1 MWAARAA
8 YRGARRATRRA
19 TRRAERLPD
28 PTRTEVIGVPSI
40 PRDLGLR
47 GLRVGPGQF
56 APPNPIIP
64 AAYVAGSIASR
75 TAMATMRM
83 GVANRVFNSVTT
95 PSMRLRMRDVVLGR
109 TRSGSFARVAAV
121 VTGTG
126 VVVYVYTEEVPAT
139 GRRRLMLLN
148 LGDEE
153 QLLRASTA
161 AQFERLN
168 GSFLP
173 PKHPATQRVAGVL
186 WKLVNRLD
194 PALLVGTKGSAVN
207 DDGGAGDHP
216 LLREGATWSLH
227 VYDSPEVNAMV
238 APGGHIFV
246 STGLV
251 RACGRDDGQLAFVLA
266 HEMGHR
272 IARHVA
278 EHASIEML
286 KTVGIS
292 IGWAL
297 AAMFGTDFLGGAV
310 TASAMVGAEAAAE
323 LAVTLPYSRA
333 MEYEADEI
341 GMRLL
346 TGACFDPNAG
356 PRMMKTLEAFSD
368 EYRRMTEEKDGSR
381 GTDGSVSMMR
391 TDDET
396 QRKEVERYLSTH
408 PLNEERIAAM
418 RERTPRL
425 FDSVSRSDCGE
436 YVAALRS
443 SMGLTTRRLPPNSHR
458 ANKAVVF
465 IPTSKWRERYVRDL
479 DVDHSNERGM
489 NRVLDRRK
497 KKLSADDDSVD
508 NAGDHGAMTGPVGRF
523 DERRMRALL
532 ARPDTEAGAKAR
544 EDTAAL
550 GSKGMHSKGWR
561 GPVRRKVELSKAAAP
576 GGVETSAAKEDAV
589 KEDAVKEEGMYLG
602 ELVGMY
608 WSGSGARR
616 AVRRAAAA

>member
-8 YRGARRATRRA
+8 YRGARRAA
-19 TRRAERLPD
+19 RRAERLPD
-28 PTRTEVIGVPSI
+28 PTREVIGVPSI
-40 PRDLGLR
+40 PRNLGLR
-47 GLRVGPGQF
+47 GLRVGPSSGPSF
-56 APPNPIIP
+56 APPNPLIP

-126 VVVYVYTEEVPAT
+126 VIVYVYTEEVPAT

-173 PKHPATQRVAGVL
+173 PRHPATQRVAGVL

-207 DDGGAGDHP
+207 DDDGAEDHP

-227 VYDSPEVNAMV
+227 VYDSPEVNASV

-278 EHASIEML
+278 EHASIEIL
-286 KTVGIS
+286 KQVGIS

-323 LAVTLPYSRA
+323 LAVILPYSRA

-356 PRMMKTLEAFSD
+356 PRMMKTLETFSD

-381 GTDGSVSMMR
+381 GMDGSVSMMR

-408 PLNEERIAAM
+408 PLNEERIEAM

-425 FDSVSRSDCGE
+425 FDSVSSSDCGE
-436 YVAALRS
+436 YAAALRS

-458 ANKAVVF
+458 ANKAAVF

-479 DVDHSNERGM
+479 DVDHSNQRGL
-489 NRVLDRRK
+489 NRVLDRRN
-497 KKLSADDDSVD
+497 KKLSAGDDSVD

-561 GPVRRKVELSKAAAP
+561 GPVRRKVELSKAAAAS

-589 KEDAVKEEGMYLG
+589 KEEGMYLS